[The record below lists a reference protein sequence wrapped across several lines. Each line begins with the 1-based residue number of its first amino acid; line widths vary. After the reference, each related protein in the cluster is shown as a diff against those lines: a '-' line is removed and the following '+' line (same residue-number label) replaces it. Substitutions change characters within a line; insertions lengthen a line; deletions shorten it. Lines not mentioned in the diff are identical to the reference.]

1 MNKTI
6 FAALLAISGSSIAW
20 ADTLFGTVTD
30 SEGNAVEFATV
41 VALNAGREQGGA
53 VTDSIGNYRIELA
66 KGSYDVQFT
75 LVGYEDTLKTVAVN
89 GTTRLDAVLAT
100 NAVALKGVEVKA
112 SAIRRLPDRF
122 VVRVEDMPAAIG
134 KDGKQLLQS
143 APGVWIDDKKITIN
157 GKSGTKVMVN
167 DRELRMDQ
175 TQLLDYLKSLKAEDV
190 SKIEVI
196 PQAGSEYSADTSG
209 GIIKITLKRNRADGV
224 MGNVGTSVSASRIST
239 SVSPSASVNIKS
251 GKWSFST
258 YGNFNATPHTD
269 MDLSEKTV
277 YTNGDTYTT
286 DTRTKMDK
294 MLSGNGMV
302 GVYFDP
308 DPKNALGLE
317 VTYYQY
323 RMPSD
328 VLTDARFMH
337 SGAGTETIAGNYRS
351 KDRGKNLDA
360 TFNYVHRLDE
370 QGSQMKVIA
379 NYNRSDGRRLAD
391 NSRHSAIGSLAADS
405 ISTSRENSVFDVVNI
420 SYDFD
425 KTFNQKW
432 SMAVG
437 AKYNLN
443 RMDNDAAYLYKKG
456 GEWLKPADRDYD
468 VVFTE
473 NIYALYAKV
482 SAKLGRV
489 MASAGVRGELTDA
502 SSRGDIVAQRYF
514 DLFPNANVTYLL
526 SANGA
531 NSLTAQYSR
540 SISRPSFWAL
550 NPVRHQ
556 ASDVFYQAGNP
567 DLKPSYTDSYSLTA
581 VMNYKYSLTLF
592 ANVNHDQ
599 AMQATMA
606 DKSNPQNVLLTT
618 VNFDKQ
624 YMYGVSLNL
633 PFQIKDWW
641 TLTGNVTYVCNGER
655 REQKGDLEYH
665 SILNWYVNT
674 GFQMPK
680 DFYLEISYYGQNK
693 ITMGEITVTPTHY
706 INASLKKT
714 FAQRRW
720 TASVGVDN
728 VLCRGTEF
736 SLNSAAGYRTKSKF
750 ENPASFT
757 CSLTYNFNLGKAFQ
771 ARHVDRNNDASR
783 MSKQGGMGK

>member
-6 FAALLAISGSSIAW
+6 LAALLAISGCSIAW
-20 ADTLFGTVTD
+20 ADTLFGNVAD

-41 VALNAGREQGGA
+41 VALNASHEQGGA
-53 VTDSIGNYRIELA
+53 VTDSIGNYRIELP

-75 LVGYEDTLKTVAVN
+75 LVGYENTQKTVSVD
-89 GTTRLDAVLAT
+89 GSTRLDAVLTAS
-100 NAVALKGVEVKA
+100 AVALKGVEVKA

-122 VVRVEDMPAAIG
+122 VVRVEDLPAAIG
-134 KDGKQLLQS
+134 KDGKELLQS

-157 GKSGTKVMVN
+157 GKSGTKVLVN

-175 TQLLDYLKSLKAEDV
+175 TQLLNYLRSLKAEDV

-196 PQAGSEYSADTSG
+196 PQAGAEYSADTSG

-224 MGNVGTSVSASRIST
+224 MGNVGTSFSASSSST
-239 SVSPSASVNIKS
+239 AISPSATVNIKS
-251 GKWSFST
+251 GKWSFSARGYLHSNPT
-258 YGNFNATPHTD
+258 TQINQDEETQYA
-269 MDLSEKTV
+269 
-277 YTNGDTYTT
+277 NGDSYVT

-302 GVYFDP
+302 GVYYDP
-308 DPKNALGLE
+308 DQRNSLGLE
-317 VTYYQY
+317 LSYYQY
-323 RMPSD
+323 RMPD
-328 VLTDARFMH
+328 VVLTDARFMH
-337 SGAGTETIAGNYRS
+337 AGIGTETITGNYLS
-351 KDRGKNLDA
+351 KDRGSNFDA
-360 TFNYVHRLDE
+360 TFNYVRRLDE

-379 NYNRSDGRRLAD
+379 NYNRSDGRRRAN
-391 NSRHSAIGSLAADS
+391 NSRHSVYGTLAADS
-405 ISTSRENSVFDVVNI
+405 ISTSRENSAFDVVNL

-432 SMAVG
+432 SMSVG

-443 RMDNDAAYLYKKG
+443 RMDNDAAYLYQKDNQ
-456 GEWLKPADRDYD
+456 WLTPADRDYD

-473 NIYALYAKV
+473 NIYAIYAKA

-502 SSRGDIVAQRYF
+502 SSRGDIVAQNYF

-526 SANGA
+526 SPNGS

-581 VMNYKYSLTLF
+581 VLKYKYSLTLF
-592 ANVNHDQ
+592 ADIIHDQ

-606 DKSNPQNVLLTT
+606 DKANPQNVLLTM
-618 VNFDKQ
+618 VNYDKQ
-624 YMYGVSLNL
+624 YMYGASLNL
-633 PFQIKDWW
+633 PFQIKDWL
-641 TLTGNVTYVCNGER
+641 TLTGNVTYLFNGDR
-655 REQKGDLEYH
+655 REPTGDLNYH
-665 SILNWYVNT
+665 HLLNWYANA
-674 GFQMPK
+674 GFQLPK
-680 DFYLEISYYGQNK
+680 DFYFELSYFGRNK
-693 ITMGEITVTPTHY
+693 FSMAEITVSATHNL
-706 INASLKKT
+706 NASLKKT

-720 TASVGVDN
+720 TASVSVDN
-728 VLCRGTEF
+728 ILNRDVEF
-736 SLNSAAGYRTKSKF
+736 WLDSLSGYKTRSKF
-750 ENPASFT
+750 EDPISFS

-771 ARHVDRNNDASR
+771 ARRVDSNNDASR
-783 MSKQGGMGK
+783 MSKQGGLGK